1 MFGEEKIQNV
11 SWEDQW
17 KTKREEKKS
26 SDQNQWIKNKETE

>member
-11 SWEDQW
+11 SGEDQW

-26 SDQNQWIKNKETE
+26 SDQNQ